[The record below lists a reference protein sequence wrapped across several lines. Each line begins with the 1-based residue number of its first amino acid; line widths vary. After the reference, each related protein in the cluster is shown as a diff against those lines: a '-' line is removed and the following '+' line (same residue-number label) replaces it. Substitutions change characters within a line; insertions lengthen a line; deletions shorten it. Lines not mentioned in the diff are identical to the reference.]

1 MTNELIILLTI
12 SLISVIIVSRNR
24 KTLKQTFKGNF
35 KMTKAKNTPANYTD
49 ENVARMTSVYTEA
62 QTDETRKGA
71 VDFLA
76 NELAKSTKS
85 IIAKLSREGI
95 YIKAAKATKTGAKV
109 ETKAEI
115 VAEIAANLN
124 LDADV
129 LKSLSNATKAALDM
143 VRQAS

>member
-24 KTLKQTFKGNF
+24 KTIKQTFKGNF

-95 YIKAAKATKTGAKV
+95 YIKAAKATKTGEKV